1 MAPSAVN
8 PASGSGVSPAVYS
21 QAPAGLDQQ
30 GLARVA
36 DLLRTAMRV
45 VRGGQVAEWT
55 DLDLTMAQVKVLFLL
70 HHEGPLR
77 TGHIA
82 ARLEVKLPTVTSTV
96 DGLVKRG
103 LAQREDDPHDRR
115 IVIVRLTPEG
125 SALMERLQQGR
136 QARIV
141 ALLAQMRPHE
151 VAALE
156 EGLRALIR
164 AAETGAGSGPVGE
177 ARPAAQPPSGA
188 HP

>member
-1 MAPSAVN
+1 MVPSAMN
-8 PASGSGVSPAVYS
+8 ATPGAGVSSAAGSPAG
-21 QAPAGLDQQ
+21 PGLDQQ

-36 DLLRTAMRV
+36 DLLRAAMRV

-82 ARLEVKLPTVTSTV
+82 ARLDVKLPTVTSTV
-96 DGLVKRG
+96 DGLVRRG
-103 LAQREDDPHDRR
+103 LVQREDDPHDRR
-115 IVIVRLTPEG
+115 IVLVRLTPQG

-141 ALLAQMRPHE
+141 ALLAQMQPHE

-156 EGLRALIR
+156 AGLRALIR
-164 AAETGAGSGPVGE
+164 AAETAPAAE
-177 ARPAAQPPSGA
+177 PRPAAQP
-188 HP
+188 

>member
-1 MAPSAVN
+1 MSMSPSSMSSAGSAVGAQ
-8 PASGSGVSPAVYS
+8 ASDRLSTGLS
-21 QAPAGLDQQ
+21 QQD
-30 GLARVA
+30 LARVA
-36 DLLRTAMRV
+36 DLLRAAMRV

-82 ARLEVKLPTVTSTV
+82 ARLDVKLPTVTSTV

-103 LAQREDDPHDRR
+103 LVQREDDPHDRR

-136 QARIV
+136 QARLV
-141 ALLAQMRPHE
+141 ALLAQMQPHE

-164 AAETGAGSGPVGE
+164 AAEASTE
-177 ARPAAQPPSGA
+177 PAAATQS
-188 HP
+188 HTKDC

>member
-1 MAPSAVN
+1 MPPSTIN
-8 PASGSGVSPAVYS
+8 PAPGSGVGSAVSS

-36 DLLRTAMRV
+36 DLLRAAMRV
-45 VRGGQVAEWT
+45 VRSGQVAEWT

-82 ARLEVKLPTVTSTV
+82 ARLDVKLPTVTSTV
-96 DGLVKRG
+96 DGLVRRG
-103 LAQREDDPHDRR
+103 LVQREDDPHDRR

-141 ALLAQMRPHE
+141 ALLAQMQPHE

-156 EGLRALIR
+156 AGLRALIR
-164 AAETGAGSGPVGE
+164 VAEIGAEPGPAVEAGPV
-177 ARPAAQPPSGA
+177 AQSRNQP
-188 HP
+188 

>member
-1 MAPSAVN
+1 MVPSAMN
-8 PASGSGVSPAVYS
+8 ATPGSGVSSAAGS
-21 QAPAGLDQQ
+21 QAGAGLDQQ

-36 DLLRTAMRV
+36 ELLRAAMRV

-82 ARLEVKLPTVTSTV
+82 ARLDVKLPTVTSTV

-103 LAQREDDPHDRR
+103 LVQREDDPHDRR

-125 SALMERLQQGR
+125 GALMERLQQGR

-141 ALLAQMRPHE
+141 ALLAQM
-151 VAALE
+151 
-156 EGLRALIR
+156 
-164 AAETGAGSGPVGE
+164 
-177 ARPAAQPPSGA
+177 QPPSRGR
-188 HP
+188 